1 MQAAAMAKPPVGI
14 VFDADMGN
22 SIDDAL
28 SLALLY
34 GFESKT
40 EARVVSLSTTKS
52 TLKSAA
58 FLEAMQK
65 FFFGRPVPVGMP
77 ESGKDTTVT
86 PMLNAVVDKYPNT
99 IKQLNDTA
107 DPAPVIRNSFT
118 AQHDQNCIVLLAGPA
133 TNLASALALPGVKEL
148 AAAKVYSLMVV
159 ADEGLRSDV
168 PALRKVLSE
177 WSGPITFCGSDVGDQ
192 ARFPGKAWESDAF
205 AWVQPPGHP
214 VMDAYRAFKSMPYDA
229 ASTAI
234 AAALHAV
241 RPHEKYFGVSDPGT
255 MSVSEEGQLK
265 FTPASGGKHQQLVF
279 DPAQKERVLRTYLE
293 LVSIKPTQ
301 RGFRRPS

>member
-1 MQAAAMAKPPVGI
+1 MAKPSVGV

-28 SLALLY
+28 ALALLY
-34 GFESKT
+34 GIESKS

-58 FLEAMQK
+58 FLEALQK
-65 FFFGRPVPVGMP
+65 FFFGRPVSVGMP
-77 ESGKDTTVT
+77 ETGKDTAVT
-86 PMLNAVVDKYPNT
+86 PMLAAVADRYPNT

-107 DPAPVIRNSFT
+107 DPAPVIRNAFT
-118 AQHDQNCIVLLAGPA
+118 AHHDGNCIVLLAGPA
-133 TNLASALALPGVKEL
+133 TNLASALALPRVKEL
-148 AAAKVYSLMVV
+148 VAAKVRFLMIV
-159 ADEGLRSDV
+159 ADDGLRSDA
-168 PALRKVLSE
+168 PALRKVVAE
-177 WSGPITFCGSDVGDQ
+177 WPGPITVCPSEVGE
-192 ARFPGKAWESDAF
+192 AAPFPAKAWESDAF

-214 VMDAYRAFKSMPYDA
+214 VMDAYRAFKPMPYDA
-229 ASTAI
+229 VSTAM

-241 RPHEKYFGVSDPGT
+241 RPHEKYFGVSEAGT
-255 MSVSEEGQLK
+255 LSVTDDGGLRL
-265 FTPASGGKHQQLVF
+265 TAAAGGKHQVLTL
-279 DPAQKERVLRTYLE
+279 DPAQKERVLKAYVD